1 MNRFESHRGI
11 RRLSVCLA
19 TFELILLVVLIGACS
34 SDDGGVVPDV
44 VQYKVTVTCL
54 DDQGTYAN
62 QTFTATFEIDVAR
75 LAGVGSETLTSA
87 INNFSFD
94 FPRGLSSG
102 NGLGTASF
110 ENGVLTKIEFASGGA
125 YGFNIGFASEQ
136 VPDAIE
142 SGLWFGYLHPSTL
155 VDGFG
160 TYTITRL

>member
-1 MNRFESHRGI
+1 MNISESHGGI

-19 TFELILLVVLIGACS
+19 IFELILPVVLIGACS
-34 SDDGGVVPDV
+34 SDDGGVPDV
-44 VQYKVTVTCL
+44 VQYEVTVTCL

-102 NGLGTASF
+102 SGLGTAYF
-110 ENGVLTKIEFASGGA
+110 ENGVLTKIELASGGA
-125 YGFNIGFASEQ
+125 YGFNIGFASGQ

-155 VDGFG
+155 LDGFG